1 VTTFFDSKENALA
14 MACVY
19 TGVTK
24 TALEGIVP
32 EREIMYHPLDD
43 EHKYPEEIE
52 IYTFKNKD
60 GEDVSFG
67 IGEFRNGVDLWVIAK
82 NGMMMRL

>member
-1 VTTFFDSKENALA
+1 MSTRFDSKEQALA
-14 MACVY
+14 IACTY
-19 TGVTK
+19 AGVK
-24 TALEGIVP
+24 ESVLEGVVP
-32 EREIMYHPLDD
+32 EREQMYHPLDD

-67 IGEFRNGVDLWVIAK
+67 VGKFRDGADLWIITK
-82 NGMMMRL
+82 NGLMMRL